1 MSRRQAWGTATPATQ
16 TTSTRGGQPSG
27 AQCCGLQ
34 GHVGDTVRNTSGLFD
49 RKPRSNLGSVQ
60 ERLQVGAFRTP
71 ATTRVLC
78 LREVSLRSAERPVQR
93 PEPALRSE
101 SRSLGPGGKAKSGE
115 KAEGGGSVGGS
126 ISSEELGPPC
136 EPTTLRTTYAL

>member
-1 MSRRQAWGTATPATQ
+1 MFITRNVSRRQAWGTATPATQ
-16 TTSTRGGQPSG
+16 TTSTRGGQPSR

-34 GHVGDTVRNTSGLFD
+34 GHVGDTVRNTSGQFD

-93 PEPALRSE
+93 PEPA
-101 SRSLGPGGKAKSGE
+101 GKAKSGE

-126 ISSEELGPPC
+126 ISSEELGSPC
-136 EPTTLRTTYAL
+136 EPTTLRTIYAL